1 MPTWMPAWPARADWL
16 YSARSFAAAAL
27 ALLVAF
33 GLDLPRPYW
42 AMATVYIV
50 AQPFAGALR
59 AKALWRL
66 VGTLC
71 GGAFSILVLPNLAT
85 APPLLLLALA
95 LWIGACLAASFYDPT
110 PRAYA
115 FMLSGYTA
123 ALVCFPIVEQPQ
135 AVFDTAVSRMLEIG
149 LGILCAWLMHGV
161 LFPRAGAPRLLAAS
175 HAWLADLARFGADS
189 LSRPHDPERFAAER
203 RRIARDGAALELLF
217 QQTRYEAESRRAP
230 QLWVPH
236 LRERARALPTLITAI
251 GERQRGLAALDPA
264 AAAALAPLSADVA
277 AWMAESMRAAPG
289 PARTLAAQR
298 LLHRLEEA
306 ARAPAPAG
314 APHGPWAA
322 LLREGLVE
330 RLRELVEQ
338 WRQTLLTTERLL
350 AARSTEAA
358 PAPERR
364 VPGHVDPLL
373 AAFSGLA
380 AGGAVLLGGAI
391 WVGTGWAHGASLAM
405 MGAVALCI
413 FAQLDDPAPALRQFI
428 LGAAAAVLIAGL
440 YQFAILP
447 RIDGLPL
454 LILALAPLYLPAGA
468 LMAQPAMMA
477 PALAVAATVPA
488 VINLQETYSADFAS
502 YADGGLATLGGLALA
517 LVITRVARAFG
528 VAWRVRRLAG
538 ADRRDLA
545 RLAEGRS
552 AADLRRILAVML
564 DRFEALAAR
573 LGAVDARAVPVA
585 ELADLRAALNLL
597 RLREARASLPA
608 APGAALDAT
617 FAALAAEARGALPRA
632 ALLQRMD
639 AALAACAAEPARAAR
654 RAAVSLSGLR
664 LALFPEAPPPALP
677 PPAPQHGSLPA

>member
-1 MPTWMPAWPARADWL
+1 MPAWMPAWPARADWL

-71 GGAFSILVLPNLAT
+71 GGAFSILVLPNLAG

-95 LWIGACLAASFYDPT
+95 LWIGTCLAASFYDPT

-123 ALVCFPIVEQPQ
+123 ALICFPIVEQPQ

-161 LFPRAGAPRLLAAS
+161 LFPRRGVPRLLAAS
-175 HAWLADLARFGADS
+175 RAWLADLARFGADS
-189 LSRPHDPERFAAER
+189 LSGAHDPERFAAER

-230 QLWVPH
+230 QLWAPH

-251 GERQRGLAALDPA
+251 GERQRGLAALDAA
-264 AAAALAPLSADVA
+264 AAAALAHLAADVA
-277 AWMAESMRAAPG
+277 AWMAASMQAEPG

-298 LLHRLEEA
+298 LRQRLEEA
-306 ARAPAPAG
+306 ARAPAPAD
-314 APHGPWAA
+314 PWAA

-338 WRQTLLTTERLL
+338 WRQTLLLTERLL
-350 AARSTEAA
+350 AVQPAEAA

-364 VPGHVDPLL
+364 VPGHVDPVL

-413 FAQLDDPAPALRQFI
+413 FAQLDDPAPALRLFI

-447 RIDGLPL
+447 RIDGFPL
-454 LILALAPLYLPAGA
+454 LILVLAPLYLPAGA

-488 VINLQETYSADFAS
+488 VLNLQETYSADFAS

-573 LGAVDARAVPVA
+573 LGAVDARAVPVS

-608 APGAALDAT
+608 APGAALDAA
-617 FAALAAEARGALPRA
+617 FAAIAAEARGLLPRA
-632 ALLQRMD
+632 ALLQRLD
-639 AALAACAAEPARAAR
+639 AALAACAAEPGRAAR
-654 RAAVSLSGLR
+654 RVAVSLSGLR
-664 LALFPEAPPPALP
+664 LALFPGAPPPALSA
-677 PPAPQHGSLPA
+677 PAPQHGSLPA